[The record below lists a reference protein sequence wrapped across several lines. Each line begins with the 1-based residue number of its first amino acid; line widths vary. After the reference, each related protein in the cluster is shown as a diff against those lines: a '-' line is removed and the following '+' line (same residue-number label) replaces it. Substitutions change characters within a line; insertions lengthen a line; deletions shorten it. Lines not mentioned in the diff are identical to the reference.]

1 MLWLDP
7 PTDFFDS
14 GPRTGL
20 INTKIFKLIL
30 FASLI
35 TSFKCIYIIG
45 VISIIIIIN
54 KMKGVFLGLVL
65 PIFVVGW
72 WDVGHM
78 LAAAVAEKKLKKE
91 NPYAAAHF

>member
-1 MLWLDP
+1 MLLLL
-7 PTDFFDS
+7 
-14 GPRTGL
+14 PRL
-20 INTKIFKLIL
+20 NVY
-30 FASLI
+30 
-35 TSFKCIYIIG
+35 YIIG